1 MSIAAAHF
9 DTRRCVLERS
19 EGVGYKCVVSGS
31 GENMWPLPFVL
42 HEKKKMLF
50 EERMTDKDMK
60 SVHPFL
66 KEQSQC

>member
-42 HEKKKMLF
+42 HEKKKNAV
-50 EERMTDKDMK
+50 RRAND
-60 SVHPFL
+60 
-66 KEQSQC
+66 